1 MSRRSR
7 LLAFVSATVAVAVMA
22 LAVAEATM
30 DMSPAD
36 RRLLYLMFAAMVV
49 VTVGLGAASLRW
61 APRLSSLVTSLRLV
75 AVAAVVVA
83 AGVVAAAA
91 LTMFIEPH
99 DLTLVLVALLLGV
112 GLGSVLALAV
122 AGSLTSDLARLAAT
136 ARAVGEGGL
145 SRAVG
150 EGGPGRAVGEA
161 GLGIETG
168 IDRRDE
174 LGEAAAAFDG
184 MIRRLAEAEARQ
196 QAAEEERRS
205 VIAGIGH
212 DLRTPLASLQASLEA
227 VTDGVAPDP
236 ERYLRG
242 MATDVDLLRRLVD
255 DLFLLARLEAGSHP
269 IRPEVVDVGE
279 LVDESVEAMLPLGA
293 RRGVALSVTGPGRPV
308 PVMAD
313 AVVVGRILRNLV
325 DNALRHAPSGTE
337 VGVGTEV
344 GDGWVRVVV
353 SDAGPGFPPG
363 ADSTVFERS
372 RPADSGPAQAGGGT
386 GLGLPI
392 ARELARLGG
401 GEVEILGGA
410 GGRVSLR
417 LPRR

>member
-1 MSRRSR
+1 
-7 LLAFVSATVAVAVMA
+7 
-22 LAVAEATM
+22 
-30 DMSPAD
+30 
-36 RRLLYLMFAAMVV
+36 
-49 VTVGLGAASLRW
+49 
-61 APRLSSLVTSLRLV
+61 
-75 AVAAVVVA
+75 
-83 AGVVAAAA
+83 
-91 LTMFIEPH
+91 
-99 DLTLVLVALLLGV
+99 
-112 GLGSVLALAV
+112 
-122 AGSLTSDLARLAAT
+122 
-136 ARAVGEGGL
+136 VGEGRLGL
-145 SRAVG
+145 
-150 EGGPGRAVGEA
+150 
-161 GLGIETG
+161 ETG

-227 VTDGVAPDP
+227 LTDGVAPDP

-242 MATDVDLLRRLVD
+242 MATDVDLLSRLVE
-255 DLFLLARLEAGSHP
+255 DLFLLARLEAGSYP
-269 IRPEVVDVGE
+269 IRPEVVDVVE
-279 LVDESVEAMLPLGA
+279 LVDESVEAMLPLGV
-293 RRGVALSVTGPGRPV
+293 RRGVALSVTGPGGPL

-313 AVVVGRILRNLV
+313 AAVVGRILRNLV

-337 VGVGTEV
+337 VEVGTEA

-372 RPADSGPAQAGGGT
+372 RPADSGPARAGGGT